1 MTRTSTSLYIVSV
14 SCLCL
19 VFTTSAAWWNPVSWF
34 KKKGPQ
40 RAETL
45 VITGN
50 YVKSR
55 LLAELIQFKSKQP
68 ILLLP
73 TGNESDI
80 MFFLTPT
87 EETLEVK
94 KDDYLKFIH
103 FLDPKRVLFL
113 GNELY
118 TPSSYIEQL
127 TDHLPVWSVT
137 NNDWE
142 KIALSV
148 EELLKIKHLEYDYL
162 VLLHQLDDKGH
173 LKPAASTETIGGY
186 TTRGRYWN
194 PEE

>member
-1 MTRTSTSLYIVSV
+1 MTRTSTYLVLVSA
-14 SCLCL
+14 SWFCLTL
-19 VFTTSAAWWNPVSWF
+19 TTSAAWWNPASWF

-55 LLAELIQFKSKQP
+55 LLAELIQFKNKQP
-68 ILLLP
+68 VLLLP
-73 TGNESDI
+73 TGNENET

-87 EETLEVK
+87 AETLEVEK
-94 KDDYLKFIH
+94 ENYLKFIN
-103 FLDPKRVLFL
+103 FLDPKRILFL

-118 TPSSYIEQL
+118 TPSIYIEQVK
-127 TDHLPVWSVT
+127 DILPVWSVT

-162 VLLHQLDDKGH
+162 VLLHQLDDRGH
-173 LKPAASTETIGGY
+173 LKPAASTDTIGGY
-186 TTRGRYWN
+186 KTKGKYWN
-194 PEE
+194 SEE

>member
-1 MTRTSTSLYIVSV
+1 MTRISKYLVLVSISGV
-14 SCLCL
+14 CLAL
-19 VFTTSAAWWNPVSWF
+19 TTSAAWWNPVSWF

-50 YVKSR
+50 FVKSR
-55 LLAELIQFKSKQP
+55 LLAELIQFKNKQP

-73 TGNESDI
+73 TGNENET

-94 KDDYLKFIH
+94 KEDYLKFIN
-103 FLDPKRVLFL
+103 FLNPKRILFL

-118 TPSSYIEQL
+118 TPTNYVEPLKDI
-127 TDHLPVWSVT
+127 LPVWSVT

-162 VLLHQLDDKGH
+162 VLLHQLDEKGH

-186 TTRGRYWN
+186 KTKGKYWDS
-194 PEE
+194 EE